1 MADITA
7 KIGMPLD
14 EYIQLSN
21 DQPFE
26 IINGERIPR
35 MPTVAG
41 HNTVT
46 DTLYVAVKSH
56 TQANNLGI
64 ARMEATFVLPD
75 AYDSNW
81 VEGARIPDV
90 LFITAAR
97 WEEYLRENPDW
108 REKPYLIV
116 PDFVAEVVS
125 PNDSYSKVDEKVDI
139 YLLDGVRLIWVLDP
153 QRRKTTVHAPDLER
167 PLILK
172 KEDDILDGGDV
183 IPGFKITLSN
193 LFE

>member
-14 EYIQLSN
+14 EYILLSN
-21 DQPFE
+21 DRPFE

-46 DTLYVAVKSH
+46 DTLHSAVRSH
-56 TQANNLGI
+56 TDANNLGI
-64 ARMEATFVLPD
+64 TRMEATFILPD
-75 AYDSNW
+75 AYNSDW

-90 LFITAAR
+90 LFIAAAR
-97 WEEYLRENPDW
+97 WVAYTGDNPDW

-125 PNDSYSKVDEKVDI
+125 PNDSYSKIDEKVDA

-153 QRRKTTVHAPDLER
+153 QRHKAAVHAPDLEH
-167 PLILK
+167 PLQIK
-172 KEDDILDGGDV
+172 KDGVLDAGNV
-183 IPGFKITLSN
+183 IPGFKISLPK

>member
-1 MADITA
+1 MVDVSA

-14 EYIQLSN
+14 EYILLSN

-46 DTLYVAVKSH
+46 DTLYVAVRSH
-56 TQANNLGI
+56 TDANNLGMT
-64 ARMEATFVLPD
+64 RMEATFVLPD
-75 AYDSNW
+75 AYDSDW

-90 LFITAAR
+90 LFIAAAR
-97 WEEYLRENPDW
+97 WEAYIRDYAEW

-125 PNDSYSKVDEKVDI
+125 PHDSYSKIDEKIDA
-139 YLLDGVRLIWVLDP
+139 YLLDGVRLIWVIDP
-153 QRRKTTVHAPDLER
+153 QRSKAAVHAPDLEH
-167 PLILK
+167 PLQIK
-172 KEDDILDGGDV
+172 RDGVLDAGDV
-183 IPGFKITLSN
+183 IPEFKIALAN

>member
-1 MADITA
+1 
-7 KIGMPLD
+7 MPLD

-26 IINGERIPR
+26 IINGERVPR

-46 DTLYVAVKSH
+46 DTLYIAVRGH
-56 TQANNLGI
+56 ADANHLGI
-64 ARMEATFVLPD
+64 TRMEATFILSN
-75 AYDSNW
+75 AYDSDW

-90 LFITAAR
+90 MFIAATR
-97 WEEYLRENPDW
+97 WEVYMRDNSDW

-125 PNDSYSKVDEKVDI
+125 PNDSYSKIDEKVDA

-153 QRRKTTVHAPDLER
+153 QRYKAAVHTPDLEN
-167 PLILK
+167 PLQIK
-172 KEDDILDGGDV
+172 RDGVLDAGDV
-183 IPGFKITLSN
+183 IPGFRIALSN